1 MNSVIDILTAIGNII
16 GAIGGIIG
24 AVGGAVALL
33 SWINT
38 RKSEH
43 KKADAEASGVVQD
56 VYIKMIHSLEERM
69 TRLEQRE
76 CLRDNCNMRVQ

>member
-1 MNSVIDILTAIGNII
+1 MNTAIDILA
-16 GAIGGIIG
+16 AVGGLIG

-38 RKSEH
+38 RKAEH

-76 CLRDNCNMRVQ
+76 CLRDNCKMRIQ

>member
-1 MNSVIDILTAIGNII
+1 MNTAIDILTAIG
-16 GAIGGIIG
+16 GLIG
-24 AVGGAVALL
+24 AVGGAVAFL

-43 KKADAEASGVVQD
+43 KKADAEASGVIQD
-56 VYIKMIHSLEERM
+56 VYLRMIHSLEERM

>member
-1 MNSVIDILTAIGNII
+1 MNTAIGILT
-16 GAIGGIIG
+16 AIGGIIG
-24 AVGGAVALL
+24 TMGGAVALL

-38 RKSEH
+38 RKAEH
-43 KKADAEASGVVQD
+43 KKSDAEASGVVQD
-56 VYIKMIHSLEERM
+56 VYIKMIHSLEERI